1 MRSVLAWNGFNTEIG
16 GVDNVNASRFL
27 LGRRSAGLLRI
38 PYVFAGSQCLQ
49 GLECSSSPTSGTVFS
64 LVKGQFSFFLL
75 TKLDFIEVLRVEMLH
90 ASGDARCTRGRPDA
104 LDRDQSPRDVAG
116 GGCA

>member
-1 MRSVLAWNGFNTEIG
+1 MESRLVGAVPGSTWSKAMRSVLAWNGFNTEIG

-49 GLECSSSPTSGTVFS
+49 VVRVPPRARITPRQRGCCLNVWTLALVGS
-64 LVKGQFSFFLL
+64 L
-75 TKLDFIEVLRVEMLH
+75 
-90 ASGDARCTRGRPDA
+90 
-104 LDRDQSPRDVAG
+104 
-116 GGCA
+116 